1 MLRTK
6 CYAVYAVSQCIISD
20 GELFSLSIYLSP
32 SLSVCIALLMTLILS
47 NSVALFV
54 FLANRSSLPCYFFHH
69 YNIISHRSFPLLPI
83 SPSLSSLFSLPL
95 PPQHSIHFSKA
106 QYKRFLFDLPKPMH
120 KFLKRLINFHMFAM
134 RNISID
140 QIQQKC
146 IRCLCVF
153 YNAHLNGICLVFI
166 FLFSVSIQHTRPF
179 FQCNNAVITTSK
191 AYSNEKFALQACCS
205 CSKKSLQFSYL

>member
-146 IRCLCVF
+146 IRCLC
-153 YNAHLNGICLVFI
+153 AHLNGICLVFI
-166 FLFSVSIQHTRPF
+166 FFVFCKYSTHTALFSM
-179 FQCNNAVITTSK
+179 
-191 AYSNEKFALQACCS
+191 
-205 CSKKSLQFSYL
+205 

>member
-83 SPSLSSLFSLPL
+83 SPSLSSLSSLPL
-95 PPQHSIHFSKA
+95 PPPNT
-106 QYKRFLFDLPKPMH
+106 QYTSPKP
-120 KFLKRLINFHMFAM
+120 NT
-134 RNISID
+134 N
-140 QIQQKC
+140 
-146 IRCLCVF
+146 VF
-153 YNAHLNGICLVFI
+153 FSICLSPCTSSWNDWLIFICSLWETFLSTKYNKNAFVVYVF
-166 FLFSVSIQHTRPF
+166 SIMP
-179 FQCNNAVITTSK
+179 I
-191 AYSNEKFALQACCS
+191 
-205 CSKKSLQFSYL
+205 